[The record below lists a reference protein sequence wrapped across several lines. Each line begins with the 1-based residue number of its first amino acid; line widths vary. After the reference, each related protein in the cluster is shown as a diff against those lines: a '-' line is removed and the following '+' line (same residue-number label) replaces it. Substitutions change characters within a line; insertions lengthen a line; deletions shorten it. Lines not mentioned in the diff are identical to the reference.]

1 MYLSKLI
8 IIKELKDETKTVNLY
23 PLNVDLCH
31 EEEIIRAFQ
40 WVEDTFGGLDILI
53 NNAGVG
59 GRTTLIGM

>member
-1 MYLSKLI
+1 MKN
-8 IIKELKDETKTVNLY
+8 ETKAANLY

-40 WVEDTFGGLDILI
+40 WVEEMFDGIDVLI

-59 GRTTLIGM
+59 GQSTLIGMCISI

>member
-1 MYLSKLI
+1 M
-8 IIKELKDETKTVNLY
+8 KTANLY

-40 WVEDTFGGLDILI
+40 WVEDTFGGLDVLI

-59 GRTTLIGM
+59 GRTTLIGTYYIL